1 VKKISLSFCNNNVI
15 DKEDIEIYEY
25 GLEILLLTIFEVVS
39 IIVISIFLN
48 KLFVTL
54 LFLLSFCVLR
64 LFAGGYHAK
73 TSGRCYLEFLAVYTI
88 YLITQYLSLPLTVVP
103 IAFSAISEL
112 VILLYAPVDHENK
125 RLSRETAKRCRLI
138 SILVVSVETLAVVIL
153 FLIKSHFTYCISLG
167 QLAAAISL
175 LVVKIKERKEVLQ

>member
-1 VKKISLSFCNNNVI
+1 MLNRIVKKISSSFCNNNII

-25 GLEILLLTIFEVVS
+25 GLEILILTVFELIS
-39 IIVISIFLN
+39 IILISIFLS

-73 TSGRCYLEFLAVYTI
+73 TSGRCYLAFLTVYAVYLFI
-88 YLITQYLSLPLTVVP
+88 QYLSLPLTVVP

-112 VILLYAPVDHENK
+112 IILLYAPVDHENK
-125 RLSRETAKRCRLI
+125 RLSAKTSKRCRLI

-153 FLIKSHFTYCISLG
+153 FLTKSHFTYTYHS
-167 QLAAAISL
+167 
-175 LVVKIKERKEVLQ
+175 VN